1 MRPIGGEVE
10 LKSLNNNVFFTDS
23 GRSSLRLFLKNFQD
37 KKYLIPDFAC
47 QIVEQIFRQEK
58 INYDFYHVN
67 TDLSIDI
74 QSVKG
79 KSFDVLY
86 LINYFG
92 IIHDLTDLEI
102 DDKIIC
108 EDNVFFFDFDNFH
121 KARNWYAFNSY
132 RKISELADGSLVK
145 TNLDIN
151 KKLIN
156 RDTAYFS
163 QIKYSAKDIKYR
175 YLYQQ
180 HGCEL
185 DYINKFN
192 EAENL
197 LDKQNEIFQI
207 SNFSIYLLAKHHLSE
222 EQTIRKRRFKQLYE
236 LFSEFCINTDPYYYS
251 FFVMNIKD
259 RDYVRK
265 KLFEENIFLPIHWP
279 GAGEVNILYQ
289 TLISVPLFE
298 NYTDD
303 EYEYI
308 INNIKK
314 LYALLK
320 YFT

>member
-121 KARNWYAFNSY
+121 KAKKWYAFNSY
-132 RKISELADGSLVK
+132 RKISE
-145 TNLDIN
+145 
-151 KKLIN
+151 
-156 RDTAYFS
+156 
-163 QIKYSAKDIKYR
+163 
-175 YLYQQ
+175 
-180 HGCEL
+180 
-185 DYINKFN
+185 
-192 EAENL
+192 
-197 LDKQNEIFQI
+197 
-207 SNFSIYLLAKHHLSE
+207 
-222 EQTIRKRRFKQLYE
+222 
-236 LFSEFCINTDPYYYS
+236 
-251 FFVMNIKD
+251 
-259 RDYVRK
+259 
-265 KLFEENIFLPIHWP
+265 
-279 GAGEVNILYQ
+279 
-289 TLISVPLFE
+289 
-298 NYTDD
+298 
-303 EYEYI
+303 
-308 INNIKK
+308 
-314 LYALLK
+314 
-320 YFT
+320 